1 MKEEDLL
8 LIRQCFLLS
17 PNINADELRLVDELI
32 EEIVS
37 LNDELDRATAAN
49 RHYLFH
55 FFNGS
60 VEKMVE
66 TFKYMKSE
74 Q

>member
-8 LIRQCFLLS
+8 IIRSCFALS
-17 PNINADELRLVDELI
+17 PNINAEELRLVDELI

-60 VEKMVE
+60 VEKMAE

>member
-8 LIRQCFLLS
+8 VIRACFALS

-37 LNDELDRATAAN
+37 LDEQLERAVAAN
-49 RHYLFH
+49 RHYLNY
-55 FFNGS
+55 FFEGDIS
-60 VEKMVE
+60 KMIQ

>member
-1 MKEEDLL
+1 MREEDLL
-8 LIRQCFLLS
+8 IIRQCFALS

-37 LNDELDRATAAN
+37 LDEQLERAVAAN
-49 RHYLFH
+49 RHYLHH
-55 FFNGS
+55 FFNGKID
-60 VEKMVE
+60 EMAK
-66 TFKYMKSE
+66 TFKYMMTE